1 MITVENPLP
10 LANNEGSII
19 EITPSILTADFSRLG
34 ETLKEA
40 VDAGINW
47 IHMDVMDGNWVVNK
61 TITFGP
67 ALIRSIRNRLG
78 PNVFIDCHLMITN
91 AEQTWTQYVEAGV
104 DLVIAHIEAIDNP
117 GALISSIHAAGCQV
131 GLVLNP
137 DTPVNSILP
146 YLTDLDLVL
155 VMSVVPGKG
164 GQSFMPEVEGKVREF
179 RTAID
184 RQINDGGR
192 ATKLMIDG
200 GIKHHNSA
208 MVSDWGIDVAVVGS
222 GLINDKA
229 SIAENLAEI
238 NAAMG
243 LRLVHPREH

>member
-1 MITVENPLP
+1 MITLENPLP
-10 LANNEGSII
+10 LAKIEGSII

-34 ETLKEA
+34 ETLEEA

-67 ALIRSIRNRLG
+67 ALIRSIRDRVG

-91 AEQTWTQYVEAGV
+91 AEQTWMQYVDAGV

-117 GALISSIHAAGCQV
+117 AALISSIQAAGCQV

-137 DTPVNSILP
+137 DTPANSILP

-164 GQSFMPEVEGKVREF
+164 GQSFMPEVEDKVREF
-179 RTAID
+179 RAAID
-184 RQINDGGR
+184 RQISDGGR
-192 ATKLMIDG
+192 VTKLMIDG

-238 NAAMG
+238 NTAM
-243 LRLVHPREH
+243 RL

>member
-10 LANNEGSII
+10 LAKIEGSII

-34 ETLKEA
+34 ETLEEA

-67 ALIRSIRNRLG
+67 ALIRSIRDRVG

-91 AEQTWTQYVEAGV
+91 AEQTWMQYVDAGV

-117 GALISSIHAAGCQV
+117 AALISSIQAAGCQV

-137 DTPVNSILP
+137 DTPANSILP

-164 GQSFMPEVEGKVREF
+164 GQSFMPEVEDKVREF
-179 RTAID
+179 RAAID
-184 RQINDGGR
+184 RQISDGGR

-208 MVSDWGIDVAVVGS
+208 LVSDWGIDVAVVGS

-238 NAAMG
+238 NTAMG
-243 LRLVHPREH
+243 L

>member
-1 MITVENPLP
+1 MITLENPLP
-10 LANNEGSII
+10 LAKIEGSII

-34 ETLKEA
+34 ETLEEA

-67 ALIRSIRNRLG
+67 ALIRSIRDRVG

-91 AEQTWTQYVEAGV
+91 AEQTWMQYVDAGV

-117 GALISSIHAAGCQV
+117 AALISSIQAAGCQV

-137 DTPVNSILP
+137 DTPANSILP

-164 GQSFMPEVEGKVREF
+164 GQSFMPEVEDKVREF
-179 RTAID
+179 RAAID
-184 RQINDGGR
+184 RQISDGGR
-192 ATKLMIDG
+192 VTKLMIDG
-200 GIKHHNSA
+200 GIKYHNSA

-238 NAAMG
+238 NTAMG
-243 LRLVHPREH
+243 L

>member
-1 MITVENPLP
+1 VITLENPLP
-10 LANNEGSII
+10 LAKIEGSII

-34 ETLKEA
+34 ETLEEA

-67 ALIRSIRNRLG
+67 ALIRSIRDRVG

-91 AEQTWTQYVEAGV
+91 AEQTWMQYVDAGV

-117 GALISSIHAAGCQV
+117 AALISSIQAAGCQV

-137 DTPVNSILP
+137 DTPANSILP

-164 GQSFMPEVEGKVREF
+164 GQSFMPEVEDKVREF
-179 RTAID
+179 RAAID
-184 RQINDGGR
+184 RQISDGGR
-192 ATKLMIDG
+192 VTKLMIDG

-238 NAAMG
+238 NTAMG
-243 LRLVHPREH
+243 L

>member
-1 MITVENPLP
+1 VITLENPLP
-10 LANNEGSII
+10 LAKIEGSII

-34 ETLKEA
+34 ETLEEA

-67 ALIRSIRNRLG
+67 ALIRSIRDRVG

-91 AEQTWTQYVEAGV
+91 AEQTWMQYVDAGV

-117 GALISSIHAAGCQV
+117 ATLISSIQAAGCQV

-137 DTPVNSILP
+137 DTPANTILP
-146 YLTDLDLVL
+146 YLSDLDLVL

-164 GQSFMPEVEGKVREF
+164 GQSFMPEVEDKVREF

-184 RQINDGGR
+184 RQISDGGR
-192 ATKLMIDG
+192 VTKLMIDG
-200 GIKHHNSA
+200 GIKYHNSA

-229 SIAENLAEI
+229 TIAENLAEI
-238 NAAMG
+238 NTAMG
-243 LRLVHPREH
+243 L

>member
-1 MITVENPLP
+1 VITLENPLP
-10 LANNEGSII
+10 LAKIEGSII

-34 ETLKEA
+34 ETLEEA

-67 ALIRSIRNRLG
+67 ALIRSIRDRVG

-91 AEQTWTQYVEAGV
+91 AEQTWMQYVDAGV

-117 GALISSIHAAGCQV
+117 SALISSIQAAGCQV

-137 DTPVNSILP
+137 DTPANSILP

-164 GQSFMPEVEGKVREF
+164 GQSFMPEVEDKVREF
-179 RTAID
+179 RAAID
-184 RQINDGGR
+184 RQISDGGR
-192 ATKLMIDG
+192 VTKLMIDG

-238 NAAMG
+238 NTAMG
-243 LRLVHPREH
+243 L